1 MKILSLAENESIARE
16 ADELCRLAETGKAR
30 LEELNSG
37 SKTTLDGKV
46 FYCISSDKN
55 LIYRITGKHN
65 WYLKYSLQ
73 KEWIRREIAGAEAI
87 KATLGDFEGY
97 RHPGAVRASLTDR
110 YTLYSAIEGKS
121 FNRSFL
127 SGCLS
132 GLVKSKRASMP
143 AMENLGRCLGRLHT
157 YNDPT
162 GLRVLNPD
170 TLSYLRTYLRDIK
183 EPDSLVENIE
193 NWVNEQDDYSGVT
206 AWIHGNVKSE
216 DILIADSKACFI
228 DFGTCGAGV
237 PYEDLTNLC
246 TYMMLFRTVP
256 LVPWRIA
263 RHAMSAFLRGYAA
276 ESPLNR
282 DSLYNYITRGIC
294 RYHIKNAVLHN
305 GIASISGM
313 PVLKSRLERLVMQLL
328 QQDYEAAFDSV
339 RF

>member
-1 MKILSLAENESIARE
+1 MKVLSLAENESIARE
-16 ADELCRLAETGKAR
+16 ADELCGIAETRKSH
-30 LEELNSG
+30 LEELASG

-46 FYCISSDKN
+46 FCCISSDKN
-55 LIYRITGKHN
+55 LIYTVHGRYS

-73 KEWIRREIAGAEAI
+73 EKWLRHEIAGAEAI
-87 KATLGDFEGY
+87 KATLGEFVGY
-97 RHPGAVRASLTDR
+97 RHANAVRASLTEK
-110 YTLYSAIEGKS
+110 YTLYSAVEGKS
-121 FNRSFL
+121 FNRFFL

-132 GLVKSKRASMP
+132 GLALSKRASLSD
-143 AMENLGRCLGRLHT
+143 MENLGRCLGRFHT
-157 YNDPT
+157 YNDPA
-162 GLRVLNPD
+162 GLRVLSPD
-170 TLSYLRTYLRDIK
+170 TLSYLRTYLNDIK
-183 EPDSLVENIE
+183 EPDLLVENIA
-193 NWVNEQDDYSGVT
+193 NCVNEQDNSCEVT

-216 DILIADSKACFI
+216 DILIAGSKACFI

-276 ESPLNR
+276 ESPLNK
-282 DSLYNYITRGIC
+282 DSLYNYVTRGIC
-294 RYHIKNAVLHN
+294 RYHIKNTVLHD

-328 QQDYEAAFDSV
+328 QEEYDDAFEGV

>member
-16 ADELCRLAETGKAR
+16 ADELCRLAEKCKAR
-30 LEELNSG
+30 LEELKSG
-37 SKTTLDGKV
+37 SKATLDGKV
-46 FYCISSDKN
+46 FNCISADKN
-55 LIYRITGKHN
+55 YIYRVDGKHS
-65 WYLKYSLQ
+65 WYLKFSLQ
-73 KEWIRREIAGAEAI
+73 EEWIRREIAGAEAI

-97 RHPGAVRASLTDR
+97 RHAGAVRASLTDR
-110 YTLYSAIEGKS
+110 YTLYSAVEGKS

-132 GLVKSKRASMP
+132 GLSNSKRTSMP
-143 AMENLGRCLGRLHT
+143 AMENLGRCLGRFHT
-157 YNDPT
+157 YNDPA
-162 GLRVLNPD
+162 GLRVLSPD
-170 TLSYLRTYLRDIK
+170 TLSYLRTYLSDIK
-183 EPDSLVENIE
+183 EPDLLVENIA
-193 NWVNEQDDYSGVT
+193 NWVNEQDNSCEVT

-216 DILIADSKACFI
+216 DILMADSKACFI
-228 DFGTCGAGV
+228 DFGTCGAGI

-276 ESPLNR
+276 ESPLNN
-282 DSLYNYITRGIC
+282 DSLYNYVTRGIC
-294 RYHIKNAVLHN
+294 RYHIKNTVLHD